1 MNINKILKING
12 APLDKKQLEKHLQN
26 IASSHNLVNKS
37 QKETYP
43 VPHLIES
50 FNVIQEV
57 YNLLNEHLKLGI
69 SIHPAGEWLLDNL
82 YVIEE
87 CVKQIKQELTLKKY
101 VSFVGIANGSYKGF
115 ARIYVLASEIIAY
128 TDNRVE
134 RKDLEDYLKSYQEK
148 KTLSME
154 EIWNIGIFLEIAII
168 ENIREVCEK
177 IYVSQMEKYKAE
189 NIVERLVEN
198 KTKQEQVFKNSRL
211 KKIEK
216 NLLNDMQYSFVEY
229 MSYILKRY
237 GKKGYSYLKVLEET
251 IELTGS
257 TVSDIIK
264 KEHFD
269 IAVRKVSIGN
279 SITSI
284 KKIQRINFLEIF
296 EKVNGVEELLK
307 KDPSLVYEKMDNKTK
322 EYYRN
327 KIKEISKK
335 TKISEIYIARK
346 LLELANGNE
355 KKKSHIGYYLIDEG
369 IEELY
374 KVLKY
379 KKRNSI
385 KLKERVKIYISLILI
400 FSVIISY
407 FMAKA
412 LNNNINNLTIL
423 IISCIL
429 FFIPAFELINQIF
442 SYVLSKIVKPKLIPK
457 MDFSKGI
464 NKENSTMV
472 VIPTI
477 VNSKGKVRDLIEKLE
492 VFYLANK
499 SDNIYFCL
507 LGDCTES
514 SKEEEEKDLEIIEE
528 GKEQV
533 EILNK
538 KYESSSKIPIFN
550 FIYRK
555 RQWNEKENSY
565 LGWERKRGMLSQ
577 FNEYLLRK
585 Y

>member
-1 MNINKILKING
+1 MNINKILKISG
-12 APLDKKQLEKHLQN
+12 VPLDKKQLEKHLQN

-198 KTKQEQVFKNSRL
+198 KTKQEQVFKNGRL

-251 IELTGS
+251 VELTGS
-257 TVSDIIK
+257 SVSDIIK

-412 LNNNINNLTIL
+412 LNSNINNLTIL

-514 SKEEEEKDLEIIEE
+514 SKEKEEKDLEIIEE